1 VWIPERHFNPFG
13 GLYPEPSVLGAALAM
28 ITDRV
33 RIRPGSIV
41 LPLNNPVRVAEKW
54 SVVDN
59 LSQGR
64 VDISF
69 ARGWNH
75 NDFVLAPENY
85 TDRTQVMFDGIKTVQ
100 KLWRG
105 ESIYLTNGKQEETK
119 IEIYPSPKQTELPIW
134 ITCSGGKERFI
145 EAGAIG
151 ANVLTALLFQTIEE
165 LGEKITAY
173 RESRAENGHD
183 PNTGQVTIMLHAFVG
198 SEIEF
203 VRNQVKKP
211 FKDYLASSINLWKDK
226 SQELDELA
234 EPEREQILD
243 YAFERYFETAALF
256 GTPTSCL
263 PMINRLKAIG
273 IDEIACLIDFGI
285 DTNTILK
292 NLPNLNQ
299 LLQLINQDISSQVN
313 QNEQLN
319 KHKSNKTSQYTENKN
334 KVWIDNNE
342 SILRD
347 DNYQLAANMIQ
358 KKIVTYLSN
367 SLEVNLDEITTDSNF
382 LELGINSLKALDIV
396 NKLSEDLKFYIDS
409 ALIFQYQTAIKLS
422 NYLVETYEIE
432 IVNGLLISNKEPQN
446 PEKSS
451 RKGVVNKFNNSD
463 YLNRNNSTK
472 NRRMSGKL

>member
-1 VWIPERHFNPFG
+1 
-13 GLYPEPSVLGAALAM
+13 
-28 ITDRV
+28 
-33 RIRPGSIV
+33 
-41 LPLNNPVRVAEKW
+41 
-54 SVVDN
+54 
-59 LSQGR
+59 
-64 VDISF
+64 
-69 ARGWNH
+69 
-75 NDFVLAPENY
+75 
-85 TDRTQVMFDGIKTVQ
+85 
-100 KLWRG
+100 
-105 ESIYLTNGKQEETK
+105 
-119 IEIYPSPKQTELPIW
+119 
-134 ITCSGGKERFI
+134 
-145 EAGAIG
+145 
-151 ANVLTALLFQTIEE
+151 
-165 LGEKITAY
+165 
-173 RESRAENGHD
+173 
-183 PNTGQVTIMLHAFVG
+183 MLHAFVG

-358 KKIVTYLSN
+358 KKIVT
-367 SLEVNLDEITTDSNF
+367 
-382 LELGINSLKALDIV
+382 
-396 NKLSEDLKFYIDS
+396 
-409 ALIFQYQTAIKLS
+409 
-422 NYLVETYEIE
+422 
-432 IVNGLLISNKEPQN
+432 
-446 PEKSS
+446 
-451 RKGVVNKFNNSD
+451 
-463 YLNRNNSTK
+463 
-472 NRRMSGKL
+472 